1 MSESYA
7 RYLSRSKVP
16 TKELKET
23 TQVRLIKSEARS
35 AILEER
41 EAILGGVKELIDTL
55 KDEMH
60 RHFATKSDL
69 IEWKLEN
76 YKENEARLKVHIHND
91 HKASIMPRGRV
102 SLIPRGRLT
111 TSQKGAILAGIGAL
125 LSAIAA
131 AVTHYFGT
139 R

>member
-1 MSESYA
+1 ME
-7 RYLSRSKVP
+7 KN
-16 TKELKET
+16 LKET

-41 EAILGGVKELIDTL
+41 EAILGGVKDMLDSL
-55 KDEMH
+55 RDEMH

-91 HKASIMPRGRV
+91 HKASLAPGGRF
-102 SLIPRGRLT
+102 SLVPKGKLSNT
-111 TSQKGAILAGIGAL
+111 QKGALIAGIGAI
-125 LSAIAA
+125 LSALA
-131 AVTHYFGT
+131 AVITHYFRGL
-139 R
+139 